1 MKTKLGLAALAV
13 ILAAAAL
20 TLPSLTRRHPA
31 AAQISG
37 AGASN
42 AAPPAAPP
50 APKPS
55 TVAKRWTTLKTLPWE
70 SQHSG
75 GAAIGGWLYVVGG
88 EDRSSALRKV
98 QAYNPA
104 TNRWRQRALMPAAR
118 SRVAV
123 VVADARIYA
132 VAGASPDLTPTNTL
146 YRYNPKTNKW
156 GKRTEL
162 PTSLEGVAVA
172 AGMRSGNETIFVF
185 GGTDRAGAVRSGAL
199 AYDVAAN
206 SWAAIASMP
215 VALSDAE
222 AVRIGPSIY
231 VFAGLDASGQPSR
244 ALYIYDIA
252 TNTWSSGAPMRANSF
267 GPVGAAVGKDGR
279 IYAIGLGMSAE
290 RVDAYIPSSN
300 TWTTSPPNLAH
311 PQAYPATA
319 TIGSWIYAAGGNPGS
334 LTLSSERLE
343 ALKVS

>member
-1 MKTKLGLAALAV
+1 MRTKLGLVGLVV

-20 TLPSLTRRHPA
+20 ALPSLSRRHPA
-31 AAQISG
+31 AAQLSNP
-37 AGASN
+37 SN

-55 TVAKRWTTLKTLPWE
+55 TVAKRWSTLKTLPRE
-70 SQHSG
+70 SQHAG
-75 GAAIGGWLYVVGG
+75 GAALGGWLYVVGG
-88 EDRSSALRKV
+88 EDRGSALRKV

-104 TNRWRQRALMPAAR
+104 TNRWRQRALLPAAR
-118 SRVAV
+118 SREAV
-123 VVADARIYA
+123 VVADSRIYA
-132 VAGASPDLTPTNTL
+132 VAGASSFLTPTNTL
-146 YRYNPKTNKW
+146 YRYYPKTNTW
-156 GKRTEL
+156 GKRADL
-162 PTSLEGVAVA
+162 PTSLEGVAAA
-172 AGMRSGNETIFVF
+172 AGMRSGRETIFVF
-185 GGTDRAGAVRSGAL
+185 GGTDRNGAVRTDAL

-215 VALSDAE
+215 VAVSDAQ
-222 AVRIGPSIY
+222 AVRIGSSVY
-231 VFAGLDASGQPSR
+231 VFAGLDASRLPSR

-252 TNTWSSGAPMRANSF
+252 SNTWSSGAPMRANSF
-267 GPVGAAVGKDGR
+267 GPVGAALGKDGR